1 MIKFEFKQMPQV
13 IAAVR
18 NAMALLAD
26 MTPVYLDI
34 KEYMIEATRKR
45 FVEGKDPDGN
55 AWAPKKAS
63 TLERYKRLGYGSLN
77 RVLIGPGKAL
87 SRQIVGQHSSAGAVI
102 GSALIYSG
110 VMQDGA
116 DKGAFGKDRRGKPI
130 PWGRIPARVWLG
142 ISAADEHEIIGIADD
157 HVADKLDAQS

>member
-45 FVEGKDPDGN
+45 FVEGKDPG
-55 AWAPKKAS
+55 
-63 TLERYKRLGYGSLN
+63 
-77 RVLIGPGKAL
+77 
-87 SRQIVGQHSSAGAVI
+87 RQRMGAQEGIDAGAI
-102 GSALIYSG
+102 
-110 VMQDGA
+110 
-116 DKGAFGKDRRGKPI
+116 
-130 PWGRIPARVWLG
+130 
-142 ISAADEHEIIGIADD
+142 
-157 HVADKLDAQS
+157 

>member
-1 MIKFEFKQMPQV
+1 
-13 IAAVR
+13 
-18 NAMALLAD
+18 

-63 TLERYKRLGYGSLN
+63 TLERYKRLGYGNLN
-77 RVLIGPGKAL
+77 RALIGPGKAL

-116 DKGAFGKDRRGKPI
+116 DKGHLARTGAASPFR
-130 PWGRIPARVWLG
+130 GRIPARVWLG
-142 ISAADEHEIIGIADD
+142 ISTADAQEIIGIADD
-157 HVADKLDAQS
+157 HMADKLDAQS